1 MEQGDY
7 SRRSK
12 KEQLD
17 ITNEIVRMNRYFG
30 GIKSMDRLPGAVFII
45 DTVKESIAVAEC
57 DRLNIPIVALVDT
70 NCNPQPITY
79 PIPSNDDAIR
89 AIKLILA
96 QITDAALEGKAS
108 FEAGLEEGISNAEAV
123 DSASSEEP
131 ASQVEDSV
139 PEKKDS
145 ETIELDQ
152 KATTTSEVGEQSATE
167 ITEGEQNT
175 E

>member
-1 MEQGDY
+1 MKQLLEAGVHFGHQT
-7 SRRSK
+7 RRWDPRMSPFIFTERNGIHILDLQQTVGCLDDAITFVRDIVTTGKDVLIVGTK
-12 KEQLD
+12 KQ
-17 ITNEIVRMNRYFG
+17 
-30 GIKSMDRLPGAVFII
+30 A
-45 DTVKESIAVAEC
+45 
-57 DRLNIPIVALVDT
+57 
-70 NCNPQPITY
+70 NPQPITY